1 MGRLHPALYSTG
13 QNTEQF
19 NSIQFFINL
28 EQYNSSD
35 QSTFTYTGKS
45 NIEID
50 NSGWT
55 WVVIIVKLIISH
67 VSDDLVPIIN

>member
-1 MGRLHPALYSTG
+1 MAEILPIRRKALS
-13 QNTEQF
+13 

-35 QSTFTYTGKS
+35 QSTFTYKS

-55 WVVIIVKLIISH
+55 WVVIIVKLIIWWPSN
-67 VSDDLVPIIN
+67 VDN

>member
-1 MGRLHPALYSTG
+1 MSSYNRYPENLKDVKPLK
-13 QNTEQF
+13 F

-35 QSTFTYTGKS
+35 QSTFTYKS
-45 NIEID
+45 NIEIY

-55 WVVIIVKLIISH
+55 WVVIIVKLIIWWPSN
-67 VSDDLVPIIN
+67 VDN

>member
-1 MGRLHPALYSTG
+1 MK
-13 QNTEQF
+13 F

-35 QSTFTYTGKS
+35 HSTFTYKS

-55 WVVIIVKLIISH
+55 WVVIIVKLIIWWPSN
-67 VSDDLVPIIN
+67 VDN